1 MNATDTAAK
10 MLEIAKT
17 VCAAHSVTN
26 EEMYF
31 GELTTW
37 THAPTAELSCGV
49 IYITMP
55 CNRVVTKAQSM
66 EVVRAATL
74 AATMAWGDAGLLPNH
89 RYHPV
94 KVRKCMTW
102 PIGFWHMGVY
112 SATGY
117 RRGVKVP
124 VRTVECNAPAEVAK
138 S

>member
-1 MNATDTAAK
+1 MTTASN

-17 VCAAHSVTN
+17 VCAEHSVTN

-37 THAPTAELSCGV
+37 THAPTVELSSGV

-66 EVVRAATL
+66 AQVRAATL
-74 AATMAWGDAGLLPNH
+74 AATMAWGDAGLLPNN
-89 RYHPV
+89 RYKPV
-94 KVRKCMTW
+94 KVRGSMTW
-102 PIGFWHMGVY
+102 SIGFWHMGQWC
-112 SATGY
+112 ATGY

-124 VRTVECNAPAEVAK
+124 AQAVECNAAAEVG
-138 S
+138 